1 MKNSKKND
9 ERRINFTYDGN
20 GFVYINPEFIK
31 EEREKI
37 LAMAPDGAV
46 DYLLYN
52 SEWSIAYRKDGWQ
65 KENIGKTVVYRRT
78 QHIEEYVDI
87 LGCMIEERHIET
99 LSIRK
104 NMGPVYVRCVTGT
117 LTYDDGTKER
127 EDPILEM
134 GRGDEAIDVVVN
146 TQQASTSFIQRK
158 FKVGYAR
165 AGRIID
171 QMEERGIVSGYQGSK
186 PRTVLMPK
194 ERWEELKMAPSD
206 TKDNN
211 NDNNS

>member
-1 MKNSKKND
+1 MKNSKKNN

-37 LAMAPDGAV
+37 LAMTPDGAV

-104 NMGPVYVRCVTGT
+104 NMDPVYVRCVTGM

-134 GRGDEAIDVVVN
+134 GRGDEAIDVVTWGLWNVIME
-146 TQQASTSFIQRK
+146 S
-158 FKVGYAR
+158 
-165 AGRIID
+165 D
-171 QMEERGIVSGYQGSK
+171 QVEAKKR
-186 PRTVLMPK
+186 P
-194 ERWEELKMAPSD
+194 
-206 TKDNN
+206 
-211 NDNNS
+211 